1 MTWDGH
7 EFLEKARDDNLWGQ
21 AKVIMAKLGGFTFD
35 IASKVLT
42 DLVTAQLRSLM

>member
-7 EFLEKARDDNLWGQ
+7 EFLEKARDDNRWGQ

>member
-7 EFLEKARDDNLWGQ
+7 EFLEKARDDIRWGQ